1 MLGAMGRSL
10 QTIGGILLVAAAWL
24 FVAESFGWVPASVAD
39 AWGLKT
45 LLAGAVCFGGGLVLT
60 VTTPLARRLSGTRC
74 VRCRRRIE
82 RGQTYCMDHLRE
94 TLNEYRDQKNVGYQ
108 HR

>member
-1 MLGAMGRSL
+1 MGRSL
-10 QTIGGILLVAAAWL
+10 RTIGGILLVGAAWL
-24 FVAESFGWVPASVAD
+24 FVAEAFGWVPKSLGD
-39 AWGLKT
+39 WGVHA
-45 LLAGAVCFGGGLVLT
+45 LLAGAVCFGGGLIISVA
-60 VTTPLARRLSGTRC
+60 TPLTLWLAGTRC

-108 HR
+108 PR